1 MYIKE
6 DDLPSTVSINYH
18 LYSMTGA
25 QILPSKS
32 NWIDNFSNLYRNRGI
47 PQRPQRTSFGSESS
61 LWNQWKSAF
70 LQRASEEAPTLRQAM
85 WHFRYRFPA
94 LSVEF
99 FTERGSYRLSGW
111 MYLAKNSA
119 NKVTVPQLPR
129 VRQSG
134 SLLNVGPTRRVITP
148 HSSPRKPLAEGG
160 WQYCHPPSKQEY
172 DQPQAPHP

>member
-119 NKVTVPQLPR
+119 NKVTVPQLSR
-129 VRQSG
+129 VRQS
-134 SLLNVGPTRRVITP
+134 
-148 HSSPRKPLAEGG
+148 
-160 WQYCHPPSKQEY
+160 
-172 DQPQAPHP
+172 